1 MIPLPSFF
9 YSHFTREDLLWNI
22 SWFSSYFITIG
33 ITIFFQKQ
41 RNFDVTLILSNRG
54 WALFKNICTRLNVKK
69 KKKNYHDPRS
79 QHFSNAKY
87 FREKIQTRSGS
98 ASESSSH
105 GRYLSM
111 RVHSTPFSLT
121 YLFSR
126 TKNNAFKCKNN
137 LPLYARS
144 FTIPYLRR
152 YVARVEYKIHAESR
166 TFFFL

>member
-1 MIPLPSFF
+1 MKYLMILELFYNNWNNNFFSKTEKFRCNVDSFE
-9 YSHFTREDLLWNI
+9 SRMSI
-22 SWFSSYFITIG
+22 V
-33 ITIFFQKQ
+33 QKYMY
-41 RNFDVTLILSNRG
+41 
-54 WALFKNICTRLNVKK
+54 AFKCK